1 MIQILDKKTKDKV
14 DEFDSFLN
22 DIEDQLK
29 DGMIT
34 KDNVIS
40 RVSEYLESGKVK
52 WYKVKGKIELA

>member
-1 MIQILDKKTKDKV
+1 MIQILDKKPKDKV

-40 RVSEYLESGKVK
+40 RVSEYLESGKLNGIK
-52 WYKVKGKIELA
+52 LKVKSN